1 MYLSNKNTK
10 INLNLYIQSYIYMYN
25 LLSANEHISICINVS
40 GINIDQRERIESN
53 IKWKISKYD
62 T

>member
-53 IKWKISKYD
+53 IK
-62 T
+62 

>member
-10 INLNLYIQSYIYMYN
+10 INLNLYIQSYIYIYMYN

-53 IKWKISKYD
+53 IK
-62 T
+62 